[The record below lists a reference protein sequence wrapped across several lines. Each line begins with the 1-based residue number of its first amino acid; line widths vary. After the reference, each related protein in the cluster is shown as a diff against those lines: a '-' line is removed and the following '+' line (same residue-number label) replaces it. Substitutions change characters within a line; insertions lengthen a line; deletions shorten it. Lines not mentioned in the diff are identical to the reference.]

1 MGCLGAVPERMNVV
15 ALFLKLFPEMFEK
28 WKFFTEHLEESRFE
42 NYFTLVT
49 WHQKSSWWKEF
60 LKNSFQRQFLYTF
73 QKNAQKLIKL
83 SLMRIIN
90 FCLMTADYV
99 KFFVAF
105 TNMIS
110 ELKILSASESTSKVT
125 DITDICPCSDQC
137 ISG

>member
-1 MGCLGAVPERMNVV
+1 
-15 ALFLKLFPEMFEK
+15 
-28 WKFFTEHLEESRFE
+28 
-42 NYFTLVT
+42 
-49 WHQKSSWWKEF
+49 
-60 LKNSFQRQFLYTF
+60 
-73 QKNAQKLIKL
+73 
-83 SLMRIIN
+83 
-90 FCLMTADYV
+90 MTADYV